1 MHGVWVRGHSDT
13 YWGGGKGGKKSC
25 KSCCFVC
32 YGGRTLII
40 NLNARSPK
48 PAVQS
53 PSRGGIIWRLKNF
66 HKGPVNLKFYSRNR
80 DVTWPKETKVYV
92 MRDNKLRQYSV
103 DCIEGQTVCY
113 GAWERGDR
121 SSYLGSGYG
130 GEQACKSCCTVCD
143 GKETQLLSLK
153 ARSSK
158 SRASAS
164 KVQAAA
170 KPKGAAACR
179 DKRVVKVASCPDD
192 GHNAEETKLLVMINR
207 YRRRNGLSAVAAS
220 ASLAQVANRHVRDL
234 QHNIGKL
241 THGCSDCRYD
251 GGEKSTYP
259 CMWRAPQRL
268 KTAYRGNGYENA
280 HGRSSFKATAESA
293 LEAGATARRGI
304 TT

>member
-1 MHGVWVRGHSDT
+1 MQVVLH
-13 YWGGGKGGKKSC
+13 
-25 KSCCFVC
+25 
-32 YGGRTLII
+32 
-40 NLNARSPK
+40 
-48 PAVQS
+48 
-53 PSRGGIIWRLKNF
+53 RLRRQGDAASEPE
-66 HKGPVNLKFYSRNR
+66 GPV
-80 DVTWPKETKVYV
+80 VQV
-92 MRDNKLRQYSV
+92 
-103 DCIEGQTVCY
+103 
-113 GAWERGDR
+113 
-121 SSYLGSGYG
+121 
-130 GEQACKSCCTVCD
+130 
-143 GKETQLLSLK
+143 
-153 ARSSK
+153 ARVGV
-158 SRASAS
+158 

-241 THGCSDCRYD
+241 THGWSDCRYD
-251 GGEKSTYP
+251 GSEKSTYP